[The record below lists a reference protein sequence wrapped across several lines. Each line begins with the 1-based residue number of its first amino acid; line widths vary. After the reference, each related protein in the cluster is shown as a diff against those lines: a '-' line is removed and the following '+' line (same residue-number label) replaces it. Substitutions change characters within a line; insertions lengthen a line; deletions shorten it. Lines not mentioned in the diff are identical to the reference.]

1 MELIN
6 LFITSIFSLLSGATA
21 TFVFFKARRKKEY
34 AEAENQDIA
43 NFRLMQ
49 EAYQVTISDLKN
61 EVREL
66 REKYFAL
73 EKQMNIMCEK
83 CPYKTIYDKKK

>member
-34 AEAENQDIA
+34 AEASNQDIQ

-49 EAYQVTISDLKN
+49 EAYQVTITDLKN
-61 EVREL
+61 EVKEL

-73 EKQMNIMCEK
+73 EKRISTMCDE
-83 CPYKTIYDKKK
+83 CPYKIIYDKKV